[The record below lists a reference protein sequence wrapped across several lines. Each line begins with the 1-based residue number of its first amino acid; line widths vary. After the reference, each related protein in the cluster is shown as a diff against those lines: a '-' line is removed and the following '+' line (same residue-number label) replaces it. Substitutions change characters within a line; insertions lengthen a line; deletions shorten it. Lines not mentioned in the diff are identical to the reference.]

1 MQNIRI
7 VLDQTSH
14 GGNIGAVAR
23 AMKNMDLYHLY
34 LVNPKDYPSED
45 ATARSSGA
53 DDILNNAQIFS
64 SLKDA
69 VADCQYVIGASARAR
84 ELSLPT
90 ITPREFAN
98 DTLALTNI
106 NIACVFG
113 NERIGLENRQLALC
127 NKQLIIPTQE
137 KFSSL
142 NLAMAVQIVCYEL
155 YTAHQ
160 SGQKHVITAKVD
172 SATSGEKESL
182 IDFIEE
188 LATEVKFSN
197 PDQPKKLSVRIRQIV
212 SKSNF
217 TSSEVS
223 LMRGF
228 LKNLKK

>member
-34 LVNPKDYPSED
+34 LVSPKDYPSED

-84 ELSLPT
+84 ELPLPT

-98 DTLALTNI
+98 DTLALMNI

-160 SGQKHVITAKVD
+160 SGQKHAITAKVD

>member
-34 LVNPKDYPSED
+34 LVSPKDYPSED

-69 VADCQYVIGASARAR
+69 VSDCQYVIGTSARAR

-160 SGQKHVITAKVD
+160 SGQKHAITAKVD